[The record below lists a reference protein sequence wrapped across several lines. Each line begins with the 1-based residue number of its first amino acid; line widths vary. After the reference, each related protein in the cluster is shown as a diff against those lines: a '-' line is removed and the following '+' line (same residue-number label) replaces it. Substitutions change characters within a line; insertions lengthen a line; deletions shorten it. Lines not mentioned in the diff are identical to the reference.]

1 MPVARHPGSR
11 CRARELDATEPAH
24 HRFGR
29 SRPSECLLDML
40 SKDPH
45 FKEGSTI
52 VYCSLRAQCDSIAQ
66 FLQQRTLSAE
76 RYHAGRST
84 AERTRVQRN
93 FMTGKTRI
101 VVATVA
107 FGMLLR
113 PMPRRIVP
121 RVGKM
126 PTIMFNPI
134 LRLYGGMRP

>member
-1 MPVARHPGSR
+1 MEKDICLSLGI
-11 CRARELDATEPAH
+11 PAAGVV
-24 HRFGR
+24 RVNLM
-29 SRPSECLLDML
+29 RPNLRITVSADPDRQNALLDML
-40 SKDPH
+40 SKDTH

-113 PMPRRIVP
+113 QRCPAA
-121 RVGKM
+121 
-126 PTIMFNPI
+126 
-134 LRLYGGMRP
+134 